1 MADTK
6 KWTCEKESAK
16 MTEVTKA
23 RTFQVQVDWTKD
35 GGFIIWDGPMMR
47 RCYGRFDSEKAAR
60 AECDRLNQEESSMV
74 VAS

>member
-1 MADTK
+1 
-6 KWTCEKESAK
+6 
-16 MTEVTKA
+16 
-23 RTFQVQVDWTKD
+23 VQVDWTRD
-35 GGFIIWDGPMMR
+35 GGFVIWDGPMMR